1 MVLLIYELYV
11 TCCNF
16 FLAGH
21 TLQTVSTQHQQ
32 GVLLLWVPREEDR
45 PYQAQKSQIWQN
57 CLLWA
62 SVHSPKIFKRY
73 VGRDCQNYF
82 KLQMESAA
90 LLVILGCVH
99 GTLKNAACPPNLVI
113 PSARKIITLLVPT
126 GQKWL
131 SRDGASV
138 KGPNLMVEI

>member
-1 MVLLIYELYV
+1 MSAKTCVICCWWSWIASRPARIKPNSCLNDRKLCGYRRTQACWHHYYICNVNVWFFLIYELYV

-82 KLQMESAA
+82 KF
-90 LLVILGCVH
+90 
-99 GTLKNAACPPNLVI
+99 
-113 PSARKIITLLVPT
+113 
-126 GQKWL
+126 KWK
-131 SRDGASV
+131 AQ
-138 KGPNLMVEI
+138 PCW